1 MNSASP
7 LKQQLTAPA
16 ICIVL
21 RPGTTGEVLKWKVI
35 LTRSD
40 TVQESAGTLFT
51 VKPPGPQPLNG
62 STGQLTSTVK
72 SVGRVKTTLSQY
84 PALVTV
90 HVSVGVGVGVAVGVG
105 PGSTQYLPPVL
116 ATALFRSITPPQTII
131 SVPVQTPV

>member
-62 STGQLTSTVK
+62 SMGQLTPTVK
-72 SVGRVKTTLSQY
+72 SVGGVKTTLSQFST
-84 PALVTV
+84 LVTV
-90 HVSVGVGVGVAVGVG
+90 HVSVGVGVTVGVG
-105 PGSTQYLPPVL
+105 VGIDCAQYLPPV
-116 ATALFRSITPPQTII
+116 FREAWKSPPPQTII
-131 SVPVQTPV
+131 SLPVQRAV